1 MMMQANGYMPEQ
13 FDMRPQQFL
22 GDLSQGKGYEHWN
35 GGGYGY
41 DEPTPDLATALEAA
55 VNFMAPIP
63 EEQHV
68 HSACIHHLQQLARQV
83 GPGWE
88 VKAFG
93 SAANGFLSRGAD
105 LDVTCYKGDIQDQDS
120 QMALQE
126 LRFRFGPLLGQQ
138 PQFQVIQEVWSARV
152 PIIKL
157 RYMDII
163 DVDLSCHNPQA
174 LQNTHLLQAYST
186 LSPRIRKLVLCVKCW
201 AKAENVC
208 GAPLG
213 HLSSY
218 AFAIMVIYFLQVEG
232 TLNLPCLPVSSFS
245 SQGST
250 FRADSSTWICQRPLV
265 QLLTLFF
272 HFYANKFAWGSEV
285 VSIRTG
291 RRMNAADP
299 EYANLPGRQVHR
311 LHVEDPF
318 ISRNL
323 NCVLSP
329 ENEEFLKSCLLDA
342 YVTIQQSEVPK
353 AFLQASPQE
362 WLRRPAD
369 SHPPYHVRIRGMAGM
384 QVGQGPKQW
393 YQHMGQDNHQRF
405 AHFPARSYGGMR
417 YQHKAL
423 PLQPHDARGNM
434 LAWNG
439 LNHEVNGHNN
449 HNWRPPR
456 RHHAVQADWNQL
468 SVSDSSFQRE
478 LREPKYPPPDKPPKR
493 SPVVQIPSVPN
504 VPKVPNDN
512 VSAQQKV
519 EKSWDDPE
527 TPNAA
532 KSEEKKKVEKPADL
546 PEDNPEGRTSSALAW
561 LEGPPKA
568 PVEEQIPVPKF
579 GR

>member
-1 MMMQANGYMPEQ
+1 MMHANSYMSEQ

-22 GDLSQGKGYEHWN
+22 GDPMSQ
-35 GGGYGY
+35 GYGY
-41 DEPTPDLATALEAA
+41 DELRTPDLATALEAT

-63 EEQHV
+63 EERQV
-68 HSACIHHLQQLARQV
+68 HLVCIQQLQELVHQV
-83 GPGWE
+83 GRGWE

-138 PQFQVIQEVWSARV
+138 PEFQVIQEVWSARV

-157 RYMDII
+157 RFMDII

-186 LSPRIRKLVLCVKCW
+186 LSPRIRELVLCVKCW

-218 AFAIMVIYFLQVEG
+218 AFAIMVIYFLQVEP

-250 FRADSSTWICQRPLV
+250 FRVDSSTWICPRPLV

-291 RRMNAADP
+291 RRMNAADV

-329 ENEEFLKSCLLDA
+329 ENEEFLKSRLLDA
-342 YVTIQQSEVPK
+342 CVTIQQQGVPK
-353 AFLQASPQE
+353 AFLQASPQK
-362 WLRRPAD
+362 WLRQPAD
-369 SHPPYHVRIRGMAGM
+369 PHQPYYVKVRGMQAPM
-384 QVGQGPKQW
+384 QGPKHW
-393 YQHMGQDNHQRF
+393 YQHMGMQDNHQRF
-405 AHFPARSYGGMR
+405 GHIHPRPHGMMR

-423 PLQPHDARGNM
+423 PLQPHDARGNT

-439 LNHEVNGHNN
+439 WNHEVNGYNN
-449 HNWRPPR
+449 HNWRPR

-468 SVSDSSFQRE
+468 SVSDSSFRE

-493 SPVVQIPSVPN
+493 SPVVQIPTVPTAPN
-504 VPKVPNDN
+504 VPSVPNDN
-512 VSAQQKV
+512 VSAKQKV
-519 EKSWDDPE
+519 EKSWDPPE
-527 TPNAA
+527 PSEAE
-532 KSEEKKKVEKPADL
+532 KSEEKQKVEKSADL

-561 LEGPPKA
+561 LDAAVDKTPEA

>member
-1 MMMQANGYMPEQ
+1 MQTNGYVPEQ
-13 FDMRPQQFL
+13 FDMRPQQL
-22 GDLSQGKGYEHWN
+22 GDQSQ
-35 GGGYGY
+35 GGYGY
-41 DEPTPDLATALEAA
+41 DEPTPDLAIALEAT

-63 EEQHV
+63 EERHV
-68 HSACIHHLQQLARQV
+68 HVACIQHLQELARQV

-120 QMALQE
+120 EMALQE

-157 RYMDII
+157 RYIDMI

-186 LSPRIRKLVLCVKCW
+186 LSPRIRELVLLVKCW

-232 TLNLPCLPVSSFS
+232 TLNLPCLPVNSFT
-245 SQGST
+245 SQGSS
-250 FRADSSTWICQRPLV
+250 FRVDSSTWICQRPLV

-299 EYANLPGRQVHR
+299 EYAKLAGRQVHR

-329 ENEEFLKSCLLDA
+329 ENEEFLKSRLLNA
-342 YVTIQQSEVPK
+342 YVKIQQNEVPK
-353 AFLQASPQE
+353 AFLQASPQQ
-362 WLRRPAD
+362 WLRRPTD
-369 SHPPYHVRIRGMAGM
+369 SYRPYHVRIRGVAPAM
-384 QVGQGPKQW
+384 QAGQGPKHW
-393 YQHMGQDNHQRF
+393 HQHMGMQDNYQRF
-405 AHFPARSYGGMR
+405 AQFPARPHYEVMR

-423 PLQPHDARGNM
+423 PLHDARGYM
-434 LAWNG
+434 LPWNG
-439 LNHEVNGHNN
+439 NGWNHEVNGHNN
-449 HNWRPPR
+449 HNWRPR
-456 RHHAVQADWNQL
+456 RHHAVQADWNQP

-493 SPVVQIPSVPN
+493 SPVVQIPSVP
-504 VPKVPNDN
+504 KVPNDN
-512 VSAQQKV
+512 VNAQQKV
-519 EKSWDDPE
+519 EKSRDPPEAPDPE
-527 TPNAA
+527 
-532 KSEEKKKVEKPADL
+532 KSEEKQKAEKSADL
-546 PEDNPEGRTSSALAW
+546 PEYKPEGRTSSALAW
-561 LEGPPKA
+561 LDAPPDRPA
-568 PVEEQIPVPKF
+568 EPVEEDIPVPKF